1 MKYAIYNRVPTGE
14 ITNYNKLPEE
24 WDEET
29 VRKNLKE
36 FNAKHA
42 DTCNATIIEVEEGSF
57 IDFLIKKVEDTQ
69 QYNKDLVREALD
81 AVEYAESCINDL
93 R

>member
-1 MKYAIYNRVPTGE
+1 MKYAIYHRVPTGE
-14 ITNYNKLPEE
+14 ITNYNKLQEE

-36 FNAKHA
+36 FNANHA
-42 DTCNATIIEVEEGSF
+42 DTCNATIIDVEDGSF
-57 IDFLIKKVEDTQ
+57 IDYLIKKVEDTK

-81 AVEYAESCINDL
+81 AVEYAESCINAL